1 MATARNAVIGDNSP
15 PAPTAIEAARETLA
29 DINVE
34 AEAWFDGA
42 DIENDAQADE
52 VSRIIDNA
60 RKAKTRFEADRKVEK
75 QPHLD
80 AGKAVDDAWKPLT
93 TAADRIVEVAKG
105 VLTPWLVAK
114 DKEKREREAAER
126 AKADAAAA
134 EARRLAEASDGS
146 LAAAKLRDAA
156 IEESKIA
163 QARAAAAER
172 DKAGAKG
179 AGMARTVSLRTVHRA
194 EVTDRR
200 ALLNHIVK
208 LRPDD
213 LTAWLEEWA
222 AREVRTGARVIPG
235 VHVWEEKAAA

>member
-1 MATARNAVIGDNSP
+1 MTDTIAP
-15 PAPTAIEAARETLA
+15 PGHNNPPESTPIETARETLS
-29 DINVE
+29 DIETE
-34 AEAWFDGA
+34 ASAWFDGV

-60 RKAKTRFEADRKVEK
+60 RKAKSRFEADRKVEK

-93 TAADRIVEVAKG
+93 IAADRIVEVAKG

-126 AKADAAAA
+126 AKADAAAV

-200 ALLNHIVK
+200 ALLNHIAK

-235 VHVWEEKAAA
+235 VNVWEEKAAA

>member
-1 MATARNAVIGDNSP
+1 MTDTIAPQGHNNP
-15 PAPTAIEAARETLA
+15 PEPTPIETARETLS
-29 DINVE
+29 DIETE
-34 AEAWFDGA
+34 ASAWFDGA

-126 AKADAAAA
+126 AKADAASA

-156 IEESKIA
+156 IEESRIA

-200 ALLNHIVK
+200 ALLNHIAK